1 MNKTILSRFLLV
13 TGILLGL
20 RISATAQMVGLPVL
34 DTANTRDQGSLEA
47 TPGIVIGQDM
57 NFYGVRGT
65 ITVLDELRGFLDLGQ
80 LDIDGYGD
88 SLAMQAG
95 ALLNLPVCE
104 VVDTAVRG
112 TFYYSNTDRQDIM
125 GCNLMFLCSD
135 ESLLDNLY
143 LYGGAGLDLSKKETY
158 SSKSEVNPAIAMGLS
173 YKVCENIHLFLEGDY
188 VDGFYGSFG
197 VSIR

>member
-1 MNKTILSRFLLV
+1 MKMKTAFHVMLA
-13 TGILLGL
+13 TGLLLGL
-20 RISATAQMVGLPVL
+20 GLSANAQVVGLPVM
-34 DTANTRDQGSLEA
+34 DTATTRDQGSLEA

-57 NFYGVRGT
+57 NFYGARGT
-65 ITVLDELRGFLDLGQ
+65 ITVMDELRGFLDLGR

-95 ALLNLPVCE
+95 GLLNLPVCD

-112 TFYYSNTDRQDIM
+112 AFYYSNTDRMDIT
-125 GCNLMFLCSD
+125 GCNMMILCSD
-135 ESLLDNLY
+135 ESVLDDLY
-143 LYGGAGLDLSKKETY
+143 LYGGAGLDLSKKKTF
-158 SSKSEVNPAIAMGLS
+158 SSKSEVNPIIALGLS
-173 YKVCENIHLFLEGDY
+173 YKISENIHLFLEGDY

>member
-1 MNKTILSRFLLV
+1 MNTKTLFRVILA
-13 TGILLGL
+13 TGMFLGL
-20 RISATAQMVGLPVL
+20 GFSANAQVVGLPVL
-34 DTANTRDQGSLEA
+34 DTATTRDPGSLEA

-57 NFYGVRGT
+57 NFYGLRGT
-65 ITVLDELRGFLDLGQ
+65 ITMLDELRGFLDLGQ
-80 LDIDGYGD
+80 LDVDGYGD

-95 ALLNLPVCE
+95 ALLNLPVCD
-104 VVDTAVRG
+104 VVDTALRG
-112 TFYYSNTDRQDIM
+112 TFYYSNTDRIDILGGNM
-125 GCNLMFLCSD
+125 MILCSD

-143 LYGGAGLDLSKKETY
+143 LYGGAGLDASKKKTY
-158 SSKSEVNPAIAMGLS
+158 SSKTEINPIIALGLS

>member
-1 MNKTILSRFLLV
+1 MNKTIVSRFLLV

-20 RISATAQMVGLPVL
+20 RLSATAQMVGLPVL

-112 TFYYSNTDRQDIM
+112 TFYYSNTDRMDIT
-125 GCNLMFLCSD
+125 GCNMMILCSD

-143 LYGGAGLDLSKKETY
+143 LYGGAGLDLSKKETF
-158 SSKSEVNPAIAMGLS
+158 SSKSEVNPIIAMGLS